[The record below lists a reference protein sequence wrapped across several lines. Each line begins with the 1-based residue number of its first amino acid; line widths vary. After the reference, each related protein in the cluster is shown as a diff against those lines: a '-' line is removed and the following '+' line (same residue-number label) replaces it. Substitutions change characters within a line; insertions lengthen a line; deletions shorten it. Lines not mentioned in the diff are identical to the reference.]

1 MGTNTDD
8 KSSARARL
16 LHIRDSASPEAR
28 SAASAAACLRA
39 AEWLQ
44 ERSCTSL
51 AAYAAF
57 RSELDLSPLIEWAWR
72 AGIDVLVPRVSR
84 PDRSMTLH
92 RLASWEE
99 LKPGAYGI
107 MEPDPAAAP
116 ALPEGFLPDAV
127 LVPGSGFDGKGG
139 RLGYGGGYYDRYRI
153 KLEHAARSAGRE
165 PPPWIGIGF
174 AFQIVDAVP
183 MEPHDARLDGLITE
197 EGIQW
202 FA

>member
-1 MGTNTDD
+1 MGNHPDD
-8 KSSARARL
+8 KSSVRARL

-28 SAASAAACLRA
+28 MAASAAACHRA
-39 AEWLQ
+39 AQWLQ
-44 ERSCTSL
+44 GSGCASL

-72 AGIDVLVPRVSR
+72 AGIDVLVPRASL

-107 MEPDPAAAP
+107 LEPDPAVAP

-139 RLGYGGGYYDRYRI
+139 PARLRRR
-153 KLEHAARSAGRE
+153 LLRPLPPQARACCPVGRE
-165 PPPWIGIGF
+165 R
-174 AFQIVDAVP
+174 AASMDRHRVRVP
-183 MEPHDARLDGLITE
+183 DRRCRTDG
-197 EGIQW
+197 
-202 FA
+202 AA